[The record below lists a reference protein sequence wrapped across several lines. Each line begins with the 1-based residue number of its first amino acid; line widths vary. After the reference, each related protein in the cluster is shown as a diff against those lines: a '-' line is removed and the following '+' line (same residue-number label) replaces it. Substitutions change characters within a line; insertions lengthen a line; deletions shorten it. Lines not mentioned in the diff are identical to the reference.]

1 MSFLRGRNIF
11 VGFLLSTVFCST
23 SLVLAQ
29 ESRSIDGTRNNLSN
43 IELGSV
49 GQHYSRIAE
58 ANYSDGIGE
67 VQTGLPNP
75 RLVSNVLFNQ
85 ESSITD
91 QNNLSDFNWAFGQ
104 FICHD
109 IDYIEYNTDEQLD
122 FLVPESDNFFTAG
135 ASIPYNRKLYDLST
149 GSADSGPRQY
159 QNLVTSYVDG
169 SSIYGSDEERASWLR
184 TFEGGKLKTSD
195 GNYMPWNTESGEYNS
210 LKDINAPV
218 MKHQPGEN
226 NQKLFVAGD
235 ERVNKNP
242 AIIAL
247 HTIFL
252 REHNRLCD
260 ELAESNPNWSDE
272 RLYQRARK
280 MVGAYIQ
287 KITFMDWLPSLG
299 IILEDYTGYNASIDP
314 TISNEFSA
322 AGIVF
327 ENTLMGSEMLRLD
340 NSGNLISKGG
350 LEIGEDYY
358 YEPTTI
364 FLDGLDC
371 YLKGMSTQVQ
381 QQFDTKASTV
391 LRNFDF
397 SEDTSLAYDLV
408 ADRIYAGRDR
418 GLSSYNEIRRNLGLP
433 SFSTFNNL
441 TGGNDDVAS
450 HLGEMYDSVD
460 ELDLWVGLLAEKKQT
475 GSIMGEVISNII
487 EDQMRNLRDGDRFY
501 YRNETQVFSVYDIQE
516 IENTTLHDIIA
527 RNTDITIMQDDVFS
541 AKDHSEIANGPNL
554 TAIHLEAAIYPNP
567 TSNGWITVKLHSDFQ
582 VDCRFTVLDIL
593 GRPLLTEQLELRSGD
608 NFVEMNLSKHQIGRG
623 YYLGMIESD
632 PYSNTITFI
641 VE

>member
-1 MSFLRGRNIF
+1 MSFLSRIIF
-11 VGFLLSTVFCST
+11 VGSILITIFCGT
-23 SLVLAQ
+23 NIALAQ

-43 IELGSV
+43 LSLGSV
-49 GQHYSRIAE
+49 GQQYSRIAA
-58 ANYSDGIGE
+58 ANYADGIGE
-67 VQTGLPNP
+67 IQSDLPNP
-75 RLVSNVLFNQ
+75 REVSNILFDQ
-85 ESSITD
+85 ESSIED
-91 QNNLSDFNWAFGQ
+91 QNNLSDFNWSFGQ

-109 IDYIEYNTDEQLD
+109 IDHVEYNTDEQIE
-122 FLVPESDNFFTAG
+122 FSVPEADNFFDVGSTL
-135 ASIPYNRKLYDLST
+135 PYNRRFYDPNSGNAQL
-149 GSADSGPRQY
+149 GPRQY
-159 QNLVTSYVDG
+159 QNLTTAFIDG
-169 SSIYGSDEERASWLR
+169 SGIYGADEQRASWLR

-210 LKDINAPV
+210 LKDINAPM
-218 MKHQPGEN
+218 MKHQPGES

-235 ERVNKNP
+235 TRVNKNP

-247 HTIFL
+247 HTVFL

-260 ELAESNPNWSDE
+260 ELADANPNWSDE

-299 IILEDYTGYNASIDP
+299 ILLEDYTGYNPSIDP

-327 ENTLMGSEMLRLD
+327 ENTLMGAEMLRLD
-340 NSGNLISKGG
+340 NSGNLIPKGG
-350 LEIGEDYY
+350 LQIGEDYY
-358 YEPTTI
+358 YEPTTL
-364 FLDGLDC
+364 FLDGIDC

-397 SEDTSLAYDLV
+397 SDDSTLAYDLV
-408 ADRIYAGRDR
+408 ADRIYSGRDR
-418 GLSSYNEIRRNLGLP
+418 GLPSYNEVRRNLGLP
-433 SFSTFNNL
+433 SFSTFSNL
-441 TGGNDDVAS
+441 TGGNSDVADK
-450 HLGEMYDSVD
+450 LEAMYTSVD
-460 ELDLWVGLLAEKKQT
+460 QLDLWVGLLAEKKLT
-475 GSIMGEVISNII
+475 NSIMGEVISNII

-501 YRNETQVFSVYDIQE
+501 YRNDTQVFSLYDIQE

-527 RNTDITIMQDDVFS
+527 RNTNITIMQDNVFS
-541 AKDHSEIANGPNL
+541 AADHKDIANGPSL

-567 TSNGWITVKLHSDFQ
+567 TSNGWITLKLHSDFQ
-582 VDCRFTVLDIL
+582 VDCVFTILDIL
-593 GRPLLTEQLELRSGD
+593 GRPLVTEQLELRSGD
-608 NFVEMNLSKHQIGRG
+608 NFIKMNLNLHKITRG
-623 YYLGMIESD
+623 YYLGNIESNN
-632 PYSNTITFI
+632 YSNTITFI